1 MLPVRL
7 KQPPMVISI
16 ICFIALI
23 NAAQLS
29 YMAFSPVSKQ
39 MGSLYPTYFALSA
52 IVSLISI
59 AGMWS
64 LKKWAALL
72 YVAVLLS
79 NQLVLVSMGLWEITA
94 VLIPVIIMILLFN
107 NKEKMS

>member
-1 MLPVRL
+1 MSEVRL
-7 KQPPMVISI
+7 KQQSLVISI

-39 MGSLYPTYFALSA
+39 LGSFYPTYFTLSA
-52 IVSLISI
+52 VISLISI
-59 AGMWS
+59 AGLWL
-64 LKKWAALL
+64 LKRWAVWL

-79 NQLVLVSMGLWEITA
+79 NQWVLVSMGLWEISA
-94 VLIPVIIMILLFN
+94 VPIPAIIIILLLN
-107 NKEKMS
+107 HRDKMT

>member
-1 MLPVRL
+1 MLPIQL
-7 KQPPMVISI
+7 KQPPLVISI

-39 MGSLYPTYFALSA
+39 MGSLYPTYFAFSA
-52 IVSLISI
+52 IVSLLSI
-59 AGMWS
+59 VGMWS

-79 NQLVLVSMGLWEITA
+79 NQLVLVSMGLWEVSA
-94 VLIPVIIMILLFN
+94 ALVPGVIIILLFN
-107 NKEKMS
+107 NREKMS